1 MTVICNATPL
11 INFAA
16 IARLDILQATFDQ
29 IIIPQAVYDETTGS
43 GFPGTGFVLQAIA
56 SGWLQV
62 RPVATIVPTIPAELD
77 DGERQAITSFSFA
90 NALAIEIGE
99 RRILLDEREA
109 RQIAQGL
116 GLQVMGTLGILLLAK
131 SNQTI
136 PQVRPILDNM
146 MNVAQYWV
154 SAALYEQ
161 VLQQVGEDI

>member
-29 IIIPQAVYDETTGS
+29 IVIPQAVYGETTGS
-43 GFPGTGFVLQAIA
+43 GFPGTPFVLQAIA

-62 RPVATIVPTIPAELD
+62 RPVATIASTIPRELD
-77 DGERQAITSFSFA
+77 DGEREAI
-90 NALAIEIGE
+90 ALAIEIAE

-109 RQIAQGL
+109 RQVAQGL

-131 SNQTI
+131 SNQI
-136 PQVRPILDNM
+136 VPQIRPILDNM
-146 MNVAQYWV
+146 INVAQYWV

-161 VLQQVGEDI
+161 VLQQAGENI

>member
-29 IIIPQAVYDETTGS
+29 IAIPQAVYGETTGL

-62 RPVATIVPTIPAELD
+62 RPVATISPTIPAELD
-77 DGERQAITSFSFA
+77 DGEREAI
-90 NALAIEIGE
+90 ALAIEISE

-109 RQIAQGL
+109 RQVAQRL

-131 SNQTI
+131 NNQTI
-136 PQVRPILDNM
+136 PQVRPILDRM

-161 VLQQVGEDI
+161 VLQQAGEDI

>member
-77 DGERQAITSFSFA
+77 DGERQAI
-90 NALAIEIGE
+90 ALAIEIGE